1 MRKIKK
7 NEGDMRKK
15 IMSMIWKS
23 DPWLIVSGVLRSL
36 VQIILPYITIV
47 FSAEVINALTGN
59 YYKRALKIVGWMSAS
74 VLVVKCVEAFLES
87 DENRRKIS
95 LDLYMKEKLNQICY
109 GVKLEKLESHEFQ
122 QNYQQAMD
130 GLDYSAL
137 LTRPP
142 LSCFKSIRRSH
153 QSSSVRLACIRH
165 AASVHPEP
173 GSNSLV

>member
-1 MRKIKK
+1 
-7 NEGDMRKK
+7 MRKK

-95 LDLYMKEKLNQICY
+95 LDLIPEGKAESDMLWRKARKIGVPRIPTKLPA
-109 GVKLEKLESHEFQ
+109 G
-122 QNYQQAMD
+122 D
-130 GLDYSAL
+130 G
-137 LTRPP
+137 
-142 LSCFKSIRRSH
+142 
-153 QSSSVRLACIRH
+153 RL
-165 AASVHPEP
+165 
-173 GSNSLV
+173 GL

>member
-7 NEGDMRKK
+7 ERRRYAKK

-59 YYKRALKIVGWMSAS
+59 YYKKSAENRGLDERQCS
-74 VLVVKCVEAFLES
+74 GGKMRRGLLES

-130 GLDYSAL
+130 GL
-137 LTRPP
+137 
-142 LSCFKSIRRSH
+142 I
-153 QSSSVRLACIRH
+153 I
-165 AASVHPEP
+165 AAAFMHF
-173 GSNSLV
+173 

>member
-7 NEGDMRKK
+7 ERRRYAKK

-74 VLVVKCVEAFLES
+74 VLVVKCVEAFWRAMKIGE
-87 DENRRKIS
+87 KIS

-130 GLDYSAL
+130 GL
-137 LTRPP
+137 
-142 LSCFKSIRRSH
+142 I
-153 QSSSVRLACIRH
+153 I
-165 AASVHPEP
+165 AAAFMHF
-173 GSNSLV
+173 

>member
-74 VLVVKCVEAFLES
+74 VLVVKCVDKYTKSTRICKRFS
-87 DENRRKIS
+87 ENR
-95 LDLYMKEKLNQICY
+95 
-109 GVKLEKLESHEFQ
+109 
-122 QNYQQAMD
+122 
-130 GLDYSAL
+130 YSKFVF
-137 LTRPP
+137 TCHFWHDSPTFCGY
-142 LSCFKSIRRSH
+142 S
-153 QSSSVRLACIRH
+153 
-165 AASVHPEP
+165 
-173 GSNSLV
+173 